1 MKLKVSLKN
10 IINDQEALNEY
21 IEALENDIDS
31 TIDVDSTVDT
41 MLKNILDNYDN
52 FKDRRALRASNISAI
67 TELLRLKAEL
77 PQKRIQHKKTILD
90 IMTKKEELELKRQTA
105 TAASQLAENTNNM
118 TALLL
123 NNLDNNNI
131 QPIILD
137 AEISKECSS
146 LIDTPESFENT
157 LDLNSTDSILDET
170 IITDAES
177 LMTAK
182 EINKIE
188 VINAVKNA
196 TSASQILALQKE
208 LESLN
213 NTEEE
218 QDG

>member
-31 TIDVDSTVDT
+31 TIDVDNTVDT

-137 AEISKECSS
+137 AEITKECSS

-157 LDLNSTDSILDET
+157 LDLNSTDSIQDET
-170 IITDAES
+170 IVADVES

-196 TSASQILALQKE
+196 TSVSQILALQKE

-213 NTEEE
+213 NVEEE

>member
-31 TIDVDSTVDT
+31 TIDVDNTVDT

>member
-157 LDLNSTDSILDET
+157 LDLNSTDSIIDET